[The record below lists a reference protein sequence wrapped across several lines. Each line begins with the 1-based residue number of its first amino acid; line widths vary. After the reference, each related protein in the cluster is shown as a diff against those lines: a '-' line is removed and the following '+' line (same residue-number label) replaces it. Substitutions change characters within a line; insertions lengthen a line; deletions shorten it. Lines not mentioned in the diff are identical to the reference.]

1 MYRCKNIFLNDQNNV
16 CCELLET
23 NIEFLYAQAAQ
34 EMMKPSASTFLPKE
48 KNTMK
53 TIVQIMPQTVAAL
66 VASLVYLAIGLVRAW
81 AATAVPRF
89 S

>member
-1 MYRCKNIFLNDQNNV
+1 
-16 CCELLET
+16 
-23 NIEFLYAQAAQ
+23 
-34 EMMKPSASTFLPKE
+34 MMKSPASTFLPKE

-53 TIVQIMPQTVAAL
+53 TIIQIMPQTVAAL
-66 VASLVYLAIGLVRAW
+66 VASLAYLAIGLVRAW